1 MENMGIGTPSRLAI
15 WKFRRTFAPMYITKA
30 RKYEKDADGK
40 FVAYDY
46 YRLTRKRYDQWGKEK
61 VTHFCLGRL
70 EGLTRRETR
79 RAGRHA
85 DGDD

>member
-1 MENMGIGTPSRLAI
+1 
-15 WKFRRTFAPMYITKA
+15 MYITKA